1 MVTLRQY
8 FDTDFQVLSAQQEW
22 PLTSGGQR
30 VQVIARAH
38 YDFNAGAKFV
48 SFYLPAVDN
57 TFKVCSLMLSKV
69 PVLFANIEGSL
80 EVQMGWI
87 GSDELEQAKDLAF
100 SGRVFIYSEVDL
112 KGSDLSNLEAL
123 ATASA
128 MSVRLRGKAMLLA
141 RASDN
146 RPQAFISHDFGDKEV
161 VARPLTI
168 ALSKLRCPVWYDEF
182 SLKIGRVC
190 ERVLKRG

>member
-1 MVTLRQY
+1 
-8 FDTDFQVLSAQQEW
+8 
-22 PLTSGGQR
+22 
-30 VQVIARAH
+30 
-38 YDFNAGAKFV
+38 
-48 SFYLPAVDN
+48 
-57 TFKVCSLMLSKV
+57 MLSKV

-161 VARPLTI
+161 VARPLAI

-182 SLKIGRVC
+182 SLKIGESLR
-190 ERVLKRG
+190 ESIEKG